1 MNIETKIGFDKIKS
15 KLNGLVLGDLG
26 RSKIDEIFFDFN
38 KNSIETKL
46 FCISEFKHIIKESE
60 FPTSY
65 YYDIREFLKN
75 IGADNTYLNL
85 EEIILLWRS
94 LITIQE
100 ILSFFKNEENR
111 EKYPYLLEKSIKVN
125 NYPSVIENIKR
136 IVSKEGKMKDSAS
149 PELKRIRVE
158 IKSKES
164 QISGIVRRAMGEAT
178 KAGYLED
185 GANIVVRNGKIL
197 IPVLAGN
204 KNRVQGVV
212 QDYSATGRTVYI
224 EPIKSVELNNQIRD
238 LNFEEKRE
246 IVKILVEFT
255 DSLRPYINELLLSY
269 EFLAEIDFIRAKAL
283 LAIELNAEQPKISD
297 KQIVSLRY
305 AQHPLLLMSYQNSG
319 KKVVPLDLEVD
330 NNQRII
336 LISGPNAGGKSIA
349 LKTVG
354 LQQYMVQCGFLVPA
368 KSNSKFGI
376 FKKIFVDIG
385 DDQSLESDLSTYSSH
400 LMNMKNIVEKADEK
414 SLILIDEFGSGTDPA
429 MGGAIAEAI
438 LEEILKNNAKAV
450 INTHYSNL
458 KYFAAQNSGI
468 LNAAMLFDKE
478 NLRPL
483 YLLEVGNPGSSFAF
497 EIAKNIGLSE
507 NIIQRAKDK
516 TGKKAVDFDKIISEI
531 EVQSRKLRDEQNNLK
546 RVKADLVAKT
556 EIYRLEKEKL
566 IKDKK
571 KILAE
576 ASNEAKEILLNANKS
591 IERTILRIKKEKA
604 DNEKTKEIRRKFET
618 TKTQLLNKI
627 KNDETK
633 ISKEEKKLNKKKK
646 KEKPENLEGK
656 IKIGDFVITKKQGM
670 KGKVE
675 EIKDGMAMII
685 FGNTR
690 TFVKLTELQKI
701 SNNQQ
706 NKQKVKVNIE
716 MEKVKDNNFLFGI
729 DLRGLRGDEAMIK
742 IIKYIDNAVIAGA
755 SNLKILHGTGNGILR
770 KLIRD
775 YLQKQDY
782 IEWYGDADI
791 REGGQGITLVKLKN

>member
-26 RSKIDEIFFDFN
+26 RSKVDEIFFDFN

-75 IGADNTYLNL
+75 IGTDNTYLNL

-94 LITIQE
+94 LMTIQE

-185 GANIVVRNGKIL
+185 GASIVVRNGKIL

-438 LEEILKNNAKAV
+438 LEEILKKNAKAV

-591 IERTILRIKKEKA
+591 IERTIHRIKKEKA

-675 EIKDGMAMII
+675 GIKDGMAMII

-690 TFVKLTELQKI
+690 TFVKLTELHKI

-706 NKQKVKVNIE
+706 NKQKIKVNIE

>member
-26 RSKIDEIFFDFN
+26 RSKVDEIFFDFN

-75 IGADNTYLNL
+75 IGTDNTYLNL

-94 LITIQE
+94 LMTIQE

-185 GANIVVRNGKIL
+185 GASIVVRNGKIL

-438 LEEILKNNAKAV
+438 LEEILKKNAKAV

-591 IERTILRIKKEKA
+591 IERTIHRIKKEKA

-675 EIKDGMAMII
+675 GIKDGMAMII

-690 TFVKLTELQKI
+690 TFVKLTELHKI